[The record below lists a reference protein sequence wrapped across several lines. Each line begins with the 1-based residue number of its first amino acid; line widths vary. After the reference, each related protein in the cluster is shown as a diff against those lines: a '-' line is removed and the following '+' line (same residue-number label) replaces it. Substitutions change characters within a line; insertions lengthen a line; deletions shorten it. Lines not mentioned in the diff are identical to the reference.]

1 MANYIKT
8 LNDTYPRTFS
18 NLVISNS
25 GQGTLKHNLEV
36 YNNKLDDN
44 IMNVQIMDGILTP
57 KPIFYD
63 PIFANNS
70 WETIF
75 DAADKGIAQDI
86 WNTDGDCYK
95 DVTLNNGEVY
105 TLEIMGFNHDELADG
120 TGYANMTIGMQHL
133 LNQTRAMN
141 STVTNEGSFVG
152 SEMYDWLE
160 GEFYNNLP
168 DVFKQHI
175 KTVNKITGNGGGS
188 SSGTRTDAMKIFLFS
203 EQEVFGSKTHSVGNE
218 GNKYSRFTTS
228 STRIK
233 KLSNGSGSASRWW
246 LRSPYSGNNSYFCC
260 VDSDGTADRLNAV
273 NSFGV
278 CAGFCV

>member
-18 NLVISNS
+18 NLVISNN
-25 GQGTLKHNLEV
+25 GQSTLKHDLEI
-36 YNNKLDDN
+36 YNNKLDNN
-44 IMNVQIMDGILTP
+44 ITNVQIMDGILTS
-57 KPIFYD
+57 KPSPYD
-63 PIFANNS
+63 PVFANNS

-75 DAADKGIAQDI
+75 EAADKGVAQDV
-86 WNTDGDCYK
+86 WNTDGNCYK

-105 TLEIMGFNHDELADG
+105 TLEILGFNHDELADG

-133 LNQTRAMN
+133 LKQTRAMN
-141 STVTNEGSFVG
+141 STATNEGSFVG
-152 SEMYDWLE
+152 SEMHNWLN

-175 KTVNKITGNGGGS
+175 KTVNKVTGTGGGS

-203 EQEVFGSKTHSVGNE
+203 EQEVFGSKSSSVGNE
-218 GNKYSRFTTS
+218 GSQYSRFTTS

-233 KLSNGSGSASRWW
+233 KLSNGSGSANTWW
-246 LRSPYSGNNSYFCC
+246 FRSPRSGSSNSFCVVYSGGAASSYYANNSH
-260 VDSDGTADRLNAV
+260 
-273 NSFGV
+273 GV

>member
-1 MANYIKT
+1 MGDVQGFI
-8 LNDTYPRTFS
+8 DS
-18 NLVISNS
+18 LVPVVDPS
-25 GQGTLKHNLEV
+25 
-36 YNNKLDDN
+36 
-44 IMNVQIMDGILTP
+44 P
-57 KPIFYD
+57 YD

-141 STVTNEGSFVG
+141 STDTNEGSFVG
-152 SEMYDWLE
+152 SEMYNWLE

-175 KTVNKITGNGGGS
+175 KTVNKVTGNGGGI

-203 EQEVFGSKTHSVGNE
+203 EQEVFGSKTYSVGNE
-218 GNKYSRFTTS
+218 GSQYSRFTTS

-233 KLSNGSGSASRWW
+233 RLSNGSGSASYWW
-246 LRSPYSGNNSYFCC
+246 LRSLYSGHSSSFCG
-260 VDSDGTADRLNAV
+260 VLSDGTAGSGFA
-273 NSFGV
+273 SASTGV

>member
-1 MANYIKT
+1 MGDVQGFI
-8 LNDTYPRTFS
+8 DS
-18 NLVISNS
+18 LV
-25 GQGTLKHNLEV
+25 
-36 YNNKLDDN
+36 
-44 IMNVQIMDGILTP
+44 
-57 KPIFYD
+57 PIVDPSPYD

-86 WNTDGDCYK
+86 WNTDGNCYK

-141 STVTNEGSFVG
+141 STDTNEGSFVG

-175 KTVNKITGNGGGS
+175 KTVNKVTGNGSGS
-188 SSGTRTDAMKIFLFS
+188 NSGTRTDAMKIFLFS
-203 EQEVFGSKTHSVGNE
+203 EQEVFGSKSQSVGNE
-218 GNKYSRFTTS
+218 GSQYSRFTTS
-228 STRIK
+228 SARIK
-233 KLSNGSGSASRWW
+233 KLNNGLGSANGWW
-246 LRSPYSGNNSYFCC
+246 LRSPQSDTSSRFCAVASGGTTNHNHASLSY
-260 VDSDGTADRLNAV
+260 
-273 NSFGV
+273 GV
-278 CAGFCV
+278 CVGFCV